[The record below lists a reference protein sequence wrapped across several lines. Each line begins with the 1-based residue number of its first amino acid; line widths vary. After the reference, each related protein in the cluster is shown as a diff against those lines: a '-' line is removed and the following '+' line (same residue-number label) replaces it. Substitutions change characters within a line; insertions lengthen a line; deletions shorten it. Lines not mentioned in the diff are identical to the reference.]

1 MNIYSG
7 SASYQATISAYQS
20 TINTAT
26 STVSNASEMKSS
38 ITDTIE
44 KQSSSKATSDT
55 VELSDAA
62 KLQALVD
69 ETLVSAQNAEI
80 SNFSN
85 LLSGMIGAQDDA
97 ISTASSGTSIMNLY
111 NNIGDLVY
119 DTSTSGAYGVDAVAS
134 DIIDMALSI
143 ADGDSSKLENLRA
156 TIIRAFEAAGME
168 VADDGTFSAGT
179 LSDTSVATFNEVMDR
194 LDYAVANNNSMSG
207 YSSSSSSTS
216 TSTDTSTDTT
226 TDDVTDTDVTDDVVT
241 DSADSE

>member
-7 SASYQATISAYQS
+7 SASYQATLSAYQS
-20 TINTAT
+20 TINTSTT
-26 STVSNASEMKSS
+26 STVSNASQMKSS

-55 VELSDAA
+55 VELSEAA

-69 ETLVSAQNAEI
+69 ETLVAAQNAEI

-97 ISTASSGTSIMNLY
+97 LSTASAGTSIMNLY
-111 NNIGDLVY
+111 NSIGDVVY
-119 DTSTSGAYGVDAVAS
+119 DTSASGAYGVDAVAS
-134 DIIDMALSI
+134 DIMDMALSI
-143 ADGDSSKLENLRA
+143 ADGDSAKLENLRA

-207 YSSSSSSTS
+207 YGSSSSSSSSST
-216 TSTDTSTDTT
+216 TTDTT
-226 TDDVTDTDVTDDVVT
+226 TDTTDDVT
-241 DSADSE
+241 ESE